1 MNTVL
6 LISLIGAGFVL
17 AGLALLWLLM
27 LLLVKLTTKKTNKRT
42 AAAVSID
49 ELDEDRDLE
58 CKRLAAA
65 AAAAAAVA
73 LMNASF
79 ASSLHEEMQVLN
91 PWQSAHRGRQLTS
104 TFSTK
109 RKDTQL

>member
-27 LLLVKLTTKKTNKRT
+27 LLLVKLTGKKTAQKAT
-42 AAAVSID
+42 VPVGMG

-79 ASSLHEEMQVLN
+79 ASSLHEEMQVLS
-91 PWQSAHRGRQLTS
+91 PWQTAHRGRQLSS
-104 TFSTK
+104 TIPTK
-109 RKDTQL
+109 RKDTH